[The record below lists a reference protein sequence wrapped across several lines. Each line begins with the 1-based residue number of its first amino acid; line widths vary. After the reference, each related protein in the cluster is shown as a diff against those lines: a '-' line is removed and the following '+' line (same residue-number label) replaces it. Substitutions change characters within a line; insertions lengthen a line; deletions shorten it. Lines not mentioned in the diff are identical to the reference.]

1 MTSVFLGS
9 ATVLDADVVTKSM
22 MLSVEL
28 VFLAM
33 PLPEF
38 SWVPVVFWA
47 FSNVVGLVTVDELH
61 DESF

>member
-38 SWVPVVFWA
+38 SWVVQFWA

>member
-33 PLPEF
+33 PAEF
-38 SWVPVVFWA
+38 SWVFWA
-47 FSNVVGLVTVDELH
+47 FSKVVGLVTVEELH